1 MENFDR
7 GGDYDRLFLGT
18 HLEEPVGETM
28 DEIRKSKGPLL
39 AVVWSFAI
47 SLLVFHPVFGQSS
60 TPKGGHASPPVS
72 CDPKPPLDFNLTLSS
87 FVPSSSGGLAT
98 IKIDLFPHTLMGD
111 AVISGR
117 LEQGLRFS
125 DGSDVKTWNLPIPT
139 GNKTSFTEEIQVP
152 ADGTFVIILEAES
165 FLPNGI
171 RIHRSRGLKIYAGV
185 VPPRPTQRGRVLEF
199 QGTLSPGSLQ

>member
-18 HLEEPVGETM
+18 HLEETVGETM

-60 TPKGGHASPPVS
+60 TPKGDHASPPVS
-72 CDPKPPLDFNLTLSS
+72 CDPKSPLDFRLTLSS

-117 LEQGLRFS
+117 LKQGLRFS
-125 DGSDVKTWNLPIPT
+125 DGSSVKTWNLPIPT
-139 GNKTSFTEEIQVP
+139 GIKTSFTVEIQVP

-185 VPPRPTQRGRVLEF
+185 EPPGPTLRGNVLEF
-199 QGTLSPGSLQ
+199 QGTLSPGSPP